1 MSVMIET
8 APAVIAAE
16 QSVLTN
22 AKDLVVVNPLEH
34 SKWDGLLG
42 HHSSASFFYSTAW
55 ARVLH
60 ETYGH
65 KPVYICRFH
74 GGQLTQSLPVMEVSS
89 PFTGRRGVSL
99 PFSDF
104 CSPLTS
110 EREDMQ
116 PLYEFATKYGR
127 ERNWRH
133 LECRGGAGHTWPAS
147 RSSVGFF
154 GHNIAL
160 ADGETALFKKLDAAV
175 RRGVRKAQQ
184 QGVRIEFSNDRSSV
198 VTFYELHC
206 RTRRR
211 QGVPPQSF
219 RFFENIAR
227 HVIEAGKGFV
237 CVARSGEQP
246 LAAAVFFHQG
256 SRALFK
262 FGASDRGLQHMRAN
276 NLLMW
281 EAIKY
286 CLGQGFANLHL
297 GRTSLA
303 NEGLRRF
310 KLGFGAVEDRIEYA
324 KYDLHRNAFISD
336 VDRATG
342 TMNRVFRRL
351 PLPLL
356 RLSGKMLYRHLS

>member
-1 MSVMIET
+1 MIET
-8 APAVIAAE
+8 ASSVIAPA
-16 QSVLTN
+16 QTVLSH

-34 SKWDGLLG
+34 SKWDALLADHPEAHVFHG
-42 HHSSASFFYSTAW
+42 TAW

-65 KPVYICRFH
+65 KSVCICRFR
-74 GGQLTQSLPVMEVSS
+74 GGQLKQLLPLMEVSS
-89 PFTGRRGVSL
+89 PLTGRRGVSL

-110 EREDMQ
+110 DTGDLG
-116 PLYEFATKYGR
+116 PLYEYATKCGR
-127 ERNWRH
+127 ERNWRYI
-133 LECRGGAGHTWPAS
+133 ECRGGAGQTWPGS
-147 RSSVGFF
+147 KSSLAFF

-160 ADGETALFKKLDAAV
+160 AGGETALFKQLDAAV

-198 VTFYELHC
+198 ATFYELHC

-211 QGVPPQSF
+211 HGVPPQSF

-227 HVIEAGKGFV
+227 HVIETGQGFV
-237 CVARSGEQP
+237 AVARLGEQP
-246 LAAAVFFHQG
+246 LAAAVFLHQG

-262 FGASDRGLQHMRAN
+262 FGASDRGLQHLRAN

-281 EAIKY
+281 EAIKH
-286 CLGQGFANLHL
+286 CFQKGFANLHL
-297 GRTSLA
+297 GRTSLD

-310 KLGFGAVEDRIEYA
+310 KLGFGAVEERIDYT
-324 KYDLHRNAFISD
+324 KYDLRRSAFITD
-336 VDRATG
+336 VDRAAG
-342 TMNRVFRRL
+342 TINSVFRCL

-356 RLSGKMLYRHLS
+356 RLSGKILYRHLS